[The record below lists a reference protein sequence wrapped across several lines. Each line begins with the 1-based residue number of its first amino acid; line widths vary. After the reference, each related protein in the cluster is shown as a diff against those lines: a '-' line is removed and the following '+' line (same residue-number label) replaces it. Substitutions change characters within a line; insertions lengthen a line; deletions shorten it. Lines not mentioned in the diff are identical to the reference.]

1 MECSTKAIAPAQTA
15 LIGTSV
21 LPVKEIT
28 LGSLAQ
34 QRRDPSLI
42 SNNIITSLRPLT
54 LECEASL
61 SQVPF
66 SMPSASTPL
75 CSELSLSAYSQ
86 PSDFTHHSTH
96 DTSVFQSENYPVLRS
111 LLIECDYNP
120 SVDLLSS
127 EHNECNAPLVLA
139 PFSQS
144 ASLKHTASSIDEL
157 PSHLQQFLLQHNIS
171 LISRTPLHA
180 FTLMDEL
187 ATHPNQN
194 FVHELI
200 HNIQHGCSI
209 GYNGPQFSHC
219 SKNLPSAYQQPLILD
234 NALLQECN
242 AGRILGPFDT
252 PPLPDFRC
260 SGLRLVP
267 KHDGG
272 WRTIYHLSAPHG
284 NSINDYINPEDY
296 TLSYCSVDD
305 AYAILNLLGTGALMS
320 KIDLKNAFRLIP
332 VHPNDW
338 NLLGICWRNKFYI
351 DTCLPFGLR
360 SAPFL
365 FNQLSVAI
373 HWILQHKYSVCH
385 LLHYLDDFFTA
396 GAPDSSECQ
405 NNLEAML
412 SLCQKIN
419 APVKLTKV
427 EGPSTNITFLGI
439 VINTVTMTAS
449 ISSERKQELLSA
461 LQSMIERRKCT
472 KQQLLSLIG
481 KLSFACKVVPA
492 GRIFLRRLIDL
503 SCSVSRI
510 HHHIRLTKEARL
522 DMYWWFNFLPQ
533 WSGTSCIL
541 ETEWTTTPSMNL
553 YTDAS
558 GTLGWGAY
566 WSGRWLQA
574 HWSLDDCKKDIVWKE
589 LFAIVAVVNSWGHH
603 WQRKKVL
610 FHCDNQS
617 VCDIWHR
624 GSSRSPEVM
633 ALVRMLYFCAA
644 KFDINVM
651 IAHIAGSSNE
661 IADALSRFQA
671 TRFHQLAPLAEP
683 QPDTILAW
691 PTQFWTDSSM
701 NINP

>member
-1 MECSTKAIAPAQTA
+1 M
-15 LIGTSV
+15 
-21 LPVKEIT
+21 KEIT

-34 QRRDPSLI
+34 QRRDSSLI
-42 SNNIITSLRPLT
+42 SNNIIASLRPLT

-61 SQVPF
+61 SQQVPF

-75 CSELSLSAYSQ
+75 CSELSVSAYSQ

-96 DTSVFQSENYPVLRS
+96 DTSVFQSEHYPVLRS

-120 SVDLLSS
+120 SVDLLSP

-144 ASLKHTASSIDEL
+144 ASLKYTASSIDEL
-157 PSHLQQFLLQHNIS
+157 PSHVQQFLLQHNIS

-260 SGLRLVP
+260 SGLGLVP

-396 GAPDSSECQ
+396 GAPDSSKCQ

-522 DMYWWFNFLPQ
+522 YMYWWFNFLPQ

-574 HWSLDDCKKDIVWKE
+574 HWSLNDCKKDIVWK
-589 LFAIVAVVNSWGHH
+589 
-603 WQRKKVL
+603 
-610 FHCDNQS
+610 
-617 VCDIWHR
+617 
-624 GSSRSPEVM
+624 
-633 ALVRMLYFCAA
+633 
-644 KFDINVM
+644 
-651 IAHIAGSSNE
+651 
-661 IADALSRFQA
+661 
-671 TRFHQLAPLAEP
+671 
-683 QPDTILAW
+683 
-691 PTQFWTDSSM
+691 
-701 NINP
+701 